1 MPPLREPT
9 YFTLAALLDGP
20 KHGYAIMQ
28 AVTALSEDRVHLST
42 GTLYGAL
49 DRLAGEGLISASDP
63 EVVGGRTRRSY
74 QLTPTGRAA
83 VHAEAER
90 MAAAARVVTGPH
102 KQTRRQGKGET
113 NTSGPAA
120 DLAPGMGL
128 A

>member
-20 KHGYAIMQ
+20 KHGYAILQ
-28 AVTALSEDRVHLST
+28 QVSALSEDRVHLST

-49 DRLAGEGLISASDP
+49 DRLAGEGLISAGEP
-63 EVVGGRTRRSY
+63 EVVGGRTRRTYS
-74 QLTPTGRAA
+74 LTSAGRTA

-90 MAAAARVVTGPH
+90 MTAAARVVTGAA
-102 KQTRRQGKGET
+102 TRGRGIG
-113 NTSGPAA
+113 AA
-120 DLAPGMGL
+120 GTAFAPGWGM